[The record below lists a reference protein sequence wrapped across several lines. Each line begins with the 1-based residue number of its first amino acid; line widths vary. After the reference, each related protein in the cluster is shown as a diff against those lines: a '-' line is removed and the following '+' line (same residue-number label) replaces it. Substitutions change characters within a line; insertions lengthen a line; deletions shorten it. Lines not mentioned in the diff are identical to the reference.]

1 MKGILK
7 FNLDDHDD
15 DMALKR
21 CHKSLATAMVL
32 WEFLNNSRGDIEEKG
47 GDEKTLDMV
56 YEHFTDLLEK
66 NCIIIDELIE

>member
-21 CHKSLATAMVL
+21 CHKSLAMAMVL
-32 WEFLNNSRGDIEEKG
+32 WEFMYNSRGDIEEKG